1 MVVAHLASTA
11 MTDLSKRDFLKASGA
26 VTAASLAGCLGDD
39 DDQLTFWWVEGGSEQ
54 FENLNDWIRNTT
66 EEETG
71 QELEVTGYAYSDL
84 RQNVLTGGRQG
95 TPDVIEGVI
104 EHPGDYVAAEL
115 IEPLTDHTDDIEH
128 FDGFIE
134 SALDAFRFQDE
145 LWALPYTGNGRA
157 IVYNTE
163 VLAEYGYEDGPP
175 SDLDEFMELAG
186 TINEDH
192 DDMNGY
198 HMTTERGEVRVT
210 QEFLSHVYQHTDGNL
225 YEWDGDGWEL
235 QADASMFEAVLD
247 DIYYRMYHGDQPT
260 VDMDYRGS
268 GWETN
273 DVGYTEEEHAMIHCG
288 PWIEVFRDTELQE
301 EVLDDRTAISLL
313 PKHADAT
320 DATYMEVKPLMVNQ
334 HSDNIDDAITV
345 ASLFSS
351 PEAIER
357 LAEIDPGAVATP
369 VHEDIESTIDDDDFR
384 PFTDAFE
391 NGVAPAPI
399 AWGRIRDP
407 IYDAIEEVIYEDK
420 TPSEAAEDLETAML
434 EEDVALDPEAE

>member
-1 MVVAHLASTA
+1 

-39 DDQLTFWWVEGGSEQ
+39 DDQLTFWWVEGESEQ
-54 FENLNDWIRNTT
+54 FADLNEWLEESV

-71 QELEVTGYAYSDL
+71 RELELTGYAYSDL

-115 IEPLTDHTDDIEH
+115 LEPLTDHTDEVPH
-128 FDGFIE
+128 FDGFLD

-157 IVYNTE
+157 LVYNQD

-175 SDLDEFMELAG
+175 EDIDEFMELAG
-186 TINEDH
+186 TINADY
-192 DDMNGY
+192 DDMNGF
-198 HMTTERGEVRVT
+198 HLTTERGEVRVT
-210 QEFLSHVYQHTDGNL
+210 QEFASHVYQHTDGPL
-225 YEWDGDGWEL
+225 YEWDGSGWEL
-235 QADASMFEAVLD
+235 QADADMFEAVLD
-247 DIYYRMYHGDQPT
+247 DIYYRMFHGDQPT
-260 VDMDYRGS
+260 ADMDYRGA

-273 DVGYTEEEHAMIHCG
+273 DVGYTEEDHAMIHCG
-288 PWIEVFRDTELQE
+288 PWIDGFRDTDQQE
-301 EVLDDRTAISLL
+301 EVLDEKTAISLL
-313 PKHADAT
+313 PKHAGT
-320 DATYMEVKPLMVNQ
+320 SDATYMEVKPLMVNA
-334 HSDNIDDAITV
+334 HSDSIDDSVVV

-351 PEAIER
+351 PESLE
-357 LAEIDPGAVATP
+357 LMAEADPGAVATP
-369 VHEDIESTIDDDDFR
+369 VHEDVESTLEDEEWMAY
-384 PFTDAFE
+384 TDAFE

-407 IYDAIEEVIYEDK
+407 IYDAIEEVIYEDQ
-420 TPSEAAEDLETAML
+420 TPSEAAQDLETAMI

>member
-1 MVVAHLASTA
+1 MEI
-11 MTDLSKRDFLKASGA
+11 SKRDFLKASGA
-26 VTAASLAGCLGDD
+26 AAAVSVAGCLGDD
-39 DDQLTFWWVEGGSEQ
+39 DDEGLTFWWVEGESEQ
-54 FENLNDWIRNTT
+54 FEDLNEWIQETT

-71 QELEVTGYAYSDL
+71 KELELTEYAYSDL

-95 TPDVIEGVI
+95 TPDVMDGVI
-104 EHPGDYVAAEL
+104 EHPGDYVAADI
-115 IEPLTDHTDDIEH
+115 IEPLTDHTDDVPH
-128 FDGFIE
+128 FDGFLD

-157 IVYNTE
+157 LVYNKE

-175 SDLDEFMELAG
+175 LDLDEFMDLAA

-225 YEWDGDGWEL
+225 FEWDGDDWEL
-235 QADASMFEAVLD
+235 QADAGIFEAVLG
-247 DIYYRMYHGDQPT
+247 DIYYEMFNGDRPT
-260 VDMDYRGS
+260 LDTEYRGS

-288 PWIEVFRDTELQE
+288 PWIDVFRDTDQQE
-301 EVLDDRTAISLL
+301 EVLDEKTSISLL
-313 PKHADAT
+313 PRHADAN
-320 DATYMEVKPLMVNQ
+320 DSTYLEVKPLMVNA
-334 HSDNIDDAITV
+334 HSDDVESAVTV

-351 PEAIER
+351 PESLE
-357 LAEIDPGAVATP
+357 LLSEIDPGAIATP
-369 VHEDIESTIDDDDFR
+369 VHEDLESTLEDEGWMAFN
-384 PFTDAFE
+384 DAFE

-407 IYDAIEEVIYEDK
+407 IYDAIEEVIFDDQS
-420 TPSEAAEDLETAML
+420 PSEAAEDLETAMR
-434 EEDVALDPEAE
+434 EEDVGLDPETE